1 MANNKKD
8 SVYGSRESRYD
19 GYESGRTSESR
30 KTYYESAGTD
40 STSDIDLS
48 SLLGNNNGQNTEK

>member
-1 MANNKKD
+1 MANTKKD
-8 SVYGSRESRYD
+8 SVYGSRESRHD
-19 GYESGRTSESR
+19 GYESGRTSER
-30 KTYYESAGTD
+30 RRTYYESAGTD